1 MAVPALGLFHNSQ
14 SVLRGGA
21 PSSISTHVP
30 RAPGPLRVG
39 LLGALGR
46 ARAARPSAAAATCA
60 CVASSAASTAANA
73 RSTKLSR
80 PVEGAS
86 LSTRAADTFVFA
98 SDACAALTCCGVLT
112 RFVSARTAA
121 SRATDVA
128 LDMRT
133 ASFASAADFL
143 ALSAAARMLFCVFTS
158 LQWSVP
164 ARHGVAMRAC
174 VPARKSMR
182 MARRARIAARAALL
196 PLSAPLR
203 PANWLPRAG
212 SASARFPHFGS
223 YQATAARTPRRSLG
237 WTTRRSTTAEAA
249 FAGARGIAALASV
262 VCYPTARVGPRR
274 AVAAMRR
281 LLLLPF
287 YAYAVQNATD
297 SNDCEDPSMIIKR
310 HAWTQTMTLH
320 PRSGHIRRTGGI
332 SLFRKNA
339 KASSGWVQKYLEKE
353 LVNTTTIATR
363 QHERKLWHDHR
374 HVSYR
379 QLFWV
384 QEALGFDPNC
394 FPTFEHHKVF
404 LATVLRRPLDR
415 AVAAFYAQPSHRE
428 RNFGETWEKWS
439 SRGANPPLFLASRM
453 TDNYAS
459 CGPSRRGARS
469 TTSLDLETCLRGCP
483 VRREPVTSSDL
494 EAARRALGA
503 ST

>member
-1 MAVPALGLFHNSQ
+1 M
-14 SVLRGGA
+14 LRR
-21 PSSISTHVP
+21 IDQV
-30 RAPGPLRVG
+30 
-39 LLGALGR
+39 
-46 ARAARPSAAAATCA
+46 
-60 CVASSAASTAANA
+60 
-73 RSTKLSR
+73 
-80 PVEGAS
+80 
-86 LSTRAADTFVFA
+86 
-98 SDACAALTCCGVLT
+98 
-112 RFVSARTAA
+112 VSARTAA

-164 ARHGVAMRAC
+164 ARHGVAIRAC

-223 YQATAARTPRRSLG
+223 YQATAARTPPPFVGVDDAPVDDCRGCVRR
-237 WTTRRSTTAEAA
+237 RAELLHWLRW
-249 FAGARGIAALASV
+249 FATPQRVLA
-262 VCYPTARVGPRR
+262 RR

-297 SNDCEDPSMIIKR
+297 SNECEDPSNIIKK

-320 PRSGHIRRTGGI
+320 PRSGHVRRTGGI

-404 LATVLRRPLDR
+404 LATVLRKPLDR

-428 RNFGETWEKWS
+428 RNFWRDAGEAELA
-439 SRGANPPLFLASRM
+439 GANPPLFLASRM
-453 TDNYAS
+453 SDNPVRAA
-459 CGPSRRGARS
+459 GAVPAGARPGPRDACG
-469 TTSLDLETCLRGCP
+469 LPR
-483 VRREPVTSSDL
+483 
-494 EAARRALGA
+494 AARPRHVE
-503 ST
+503 